1 MIDEEALEQIKELL
15 EELREYANEGV
26 PIIVEGARDASA
38 LHELGV
44 EKPVMRISGRR
55 RTALNF
61 LEGLS
66 RHRRVVVLTDFD
78 RAGDELAKFCAAH
91 LKRLG
96 VEPIAD
102 LREKLKV
109 LLHKEIRDVQG
120 LAKFL
125 RKALRCNSRAGG
137 SA

>member
-1 MIDEEALEQIKELL
+1 MIDEEALEEIRELL
-15 EELREYANEGV
+15 EELRDYAGEGV
-26 PIIVEGARDASA
+26 PVIVEGARDASA

-44 EKPVMRISGRR
+44 EKPVVRISGSRK
-55 RTALNF
+55 TALNF

-66 RHRRVVVLTDFD
+66 RHQRVVVLTDFD
-78 RAGDELAKFCAAH
+78 RAGDELARFCVKH
-91 LKRLG
+91 LRRLG

-109 LLHKEIRDVQG
+109 LLHKEIKDVQG

-125 RKALRCNSRAGG
+125 RRSSQR
-137 SA
+137 

>member
-1 MIDEEALEQIKELL
+1 MIHGETLEQIKELL
-15 EELREYANEGV
+15 EELREHAKEGV

-38 LHELGV
+38 LRELGV
-44 EKPVMRISGRR
+44 EKPVVRISDSR

-66 RHRRVVVLTDFD
+66 RHRRVVILTDFD
-78 RAGDELAKFCAAH
+78 RAGDELARFCVAH

-109 LLHKEIRDVQG
+109 LLHKEIKDIQG
-120 LAKFL
+120 LGKFL
-125 RKALRCNSRAGG
+125 RSSEVL
-137 SA
+137 